1 MKSIWLDTRFLT
13 YAIGL
18 MIDRFGNAV
27 YTVALPLLVYSLTQS
42 VLNMSLMAICQFV
55 PRAVCSL
62 FIGSVV
68 DRVSRRTVIVA
79 ALLFQGGCSLLLA
92 ALFEARLLE
101 IWMLYVF
108 GALISVGFEFSRTA
122 EIAVVPVMFGERRVE
137 ATAGLASAHTLMFIA
152 GPTMAGFLLGF
163 LSYEALLW
171 INGASYLGPILMCI
185 WSRIPNEKDL
195 GGIRTFRSV
204 VRTMGEGLQFLR
216 GHRVLKSLVNVILV
230 AGLATSGIQTMI
242 LYYLKNDFGATDAF
256 TSWVIACSG
265 LGLFVGSLL
274 VPRLK
279 HWVRNRVMLLSLGL
293 SLLGLLLFFI
303 PNPFVLMAAQFV
315 LAVGIF
321 TYSVTQDILIQDVVP
336 NQMMGRVGGLI
347 RMISH
352 ITLSLSTALLGW
364 VAGLF
369 GAPSVFL
376 FASVLTLLAMQ
387 IVFKG
392 PLSKLT
398 KEAAYEQKTIVS

>member
-1 MKSIWLDTRFLT
+1 
-13 YAIGL
+13 
-18 MIDRFGNAV
+18 MIF
-27 YTVALPLLVYSLTQS
+27 
-42 VLNMSLMAICQFV
+42 
-55 PRAVCSL
+55 
-62 FIGSVV
+62 
-68 DRVSRRTVIVA
+68 A

-92 ALFEARLLE
+92 ALFEAQLLE
-101 IWMLYVF
+101 IWILYVF

-122 EIAVVPVMFGERRVE
+122 EIAVVPIMFRDRRVE

-171 INGASYLGPILMCI
+171 INAASYLGPILMCI

-204 VRTMGEGLQFLR
+204 VHTIGEGMHFLR
-216 GHRVLKSLVNVILV
+216 DHRVLKSLLYVIRV
-230 AGLATSGIQTMI
+230 AGLVTSGIQTMI
-242 LYYLKNDFGATDAF
+242 LYYLKNDFAASDAY

-279 HWVRNRVMLLSLGL
+279 HWLRNRVMLLAFGL
-293 SLLGLLLFFI
+293 SLLGLLLFLI
-303 PNPFVLMAAQFV
+303 PNPIVLMAAQIV

-376 FASVLTLLAMQ
+376 FASALTLLAML

-398 KEAAYEQKTIVS
+398 KEASYEQKTIVS